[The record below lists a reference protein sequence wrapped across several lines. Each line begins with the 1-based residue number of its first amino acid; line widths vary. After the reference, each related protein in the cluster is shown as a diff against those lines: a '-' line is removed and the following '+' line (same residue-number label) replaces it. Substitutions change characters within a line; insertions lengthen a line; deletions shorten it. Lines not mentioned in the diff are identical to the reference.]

1 MLGGSLSCRRSVGTT
16 DAADVATC
24 CEVAAPA
31 YSGYTGKRME
41 PTTPHSG
48 HSALDPQSSA
58 PGAEPARPG
67 RLLTRPASSVPRAAS
82 VQAAGVAAAQA
93 APPVSVDIESLVT
106 EDDTPVDNMPSEKQQ
121 RLLTEPLYSS
131 WAGPGGG
138 RTFLAAANVGVFA
151 EARNPAIV
159 PDVFLSLDVQ
169 VADNWWDK
177 RHRSYF
183 VWEFGKPPDLV
194 VEIVSNREG
203 NEVGSKRFA
212 YARMGV
218 SYYVIYDPFHRVMR
232 EDVRVYRLRD
242 GSYERQESLRFAE
255 LRLGLRLWE
264 GAFEGVWWSGWLRW
278 TDEHDVLIPTG
289 REQRQRADQEGQRAD
304 QEGQRADQEGQRADQ
319 EGQRADQEGQRA
331 DQEGQR
337 ADQEGQRADQEGQR
351 ADQEGQRA
359 DQERHRAEHAEYLLS
374 EERRRAERLAA
385 LLRRSGI
392 DPERG

>member
-1 MLGGSLSCRRSVGTT
+1 MHV
-16 DAADVATC
+16 
-24 CEVAAPA
+24 PA
-31 YSGYTGKRME
+31 YSVYTDGRME

-58 PGAEPARPG
+58 PGAEPAQPG
-67 RLLTRPASSVPRAAS
+67 RVLTRSASSVPRAAS
-82 VQAAGVAAAQA
+82 VQAAGVAAALP

-138 RTFLAAANVGVFA
+138 RPFLAAANVGVFA

-203 NEVGSKRFA
+203 NEVGSKRLR

-218 SYYVIYDPFHRVMR
+218 GYYVIYDPFHRVMR

-242 GSYERQESLRFAE
+242 GGYERQESPRFAE
-255 LRLGLRLWE
+255 LRLGMRLWE
-264 GAFEGVWWSGWLRW
+264 GEFEGVWWSGWLRW
-278 TDEHDVLIPTG
+278 TDEHDVLIPMG
-289 REQRQRADQEGQRAD
+289 KE
-304 QEGQRADQEGQRADQ
+304 
-319 EGQRADQEGQRA
+319 
-331 DQEGQR
+331 
-337 ADQEGQRADQEGQR
+337 
-351 ADQEGQRA
+351 
-359 DQERHRAEHAEYLLS
+359 RAEHAERLMV
-374 EERRRAERLAA
+374 EERRRAEQERRRAEQERQRAEQERQRAGNYSGIAA
-385 LLRRSGI
+385 DWGVIPSSRENQERSGFALDSSLRSWYGMTHDLHDRRHG
-392 DPERG
+392 DPRTGVAHCGSQADSRSSERPSAVE

>member
-1 MLGGSLSCRRSVGTT
+1 MHV
-16 DAADVATC
+16 
-24 CEVAAPA
+24 PA
-31 YSGYTGKRME
+31 YSVYTDERME
-41 PTTPHSG
+41 PTIPHSG
-48 HSALDPQSSA
+48 DSALDPQSSA
-58 PGAEPARPG
+58 PGAEPAQPG
-67 RLLTRPASSVPRAAS
+67 RVLTRPASSVPRAAS
-82 VQAAGVAAAQA
+82 VQAAGVAAALS
-93 APPVSVDIESLVT
+93 APQVSADIESLVT

-131 WAGPGGG
+131 WGGPGAG

-203 NEVGSKRFA
+203 NEVGSKRLA

-218 SYYVIYDPFHRVMR
+218 RYYVIYDPFHRVMR

-242 GSYERQESLRFAE
+242 GGYERQESLRFAE

-278 TDEHDVLIPTG
+278 TDEHDVLIPMG
-289 REQRQRADQEGQRAD
+289 KE
-304 QEGQRADQEGQRADQ
+304 
-319 EGQRADQEGQRA
+319 
-331 DQEGQR
+331 
-337 ADQEGQRADQEGQR
+337 
-351 ADQEGQRA
+351 
-359 DQERHRAEHAEYLLS
+359 RAEHAERLMV
-374 EERRRAERLAA
+374 EERRRTEQERQRAEQERQRAERLAA

-392 DPERG
+392 DPEQG